1 MNDNDIFPTNA
12 DEFFSKLVDEAD
24 QLPNYINANQI
35 DTRNFLSL
43 RIFSA
48 KLKDEMEHKTLQE
61 KALEGKQLLMP
72 SFYYCYM
79 PANVSENSKH
89 KLPSPKALQP
99 VEQNKKSQ
107 CCKLFWDQ
115 ETYTKIVK
123 RWERRQSL
131 SEIYGK
137 LKCKLIMMETS
148 TEILVWITD
157 YVRYNEANSLLT
169 SCCTVPR
176 LCKKSWYTSWGTLQR
191 KTIEIIP

>member
-1 MNDNDIFPTNA
+1 MKSIVSFDQFHGYMNDNDIFPTNA

-89 KLPSPKALQP
+89 KLPSSKELQP

-107 CCKLFWDQ
+107 CCKLF
-115 ETYTKIVK
+115 
-123 RWERRQSL
+123 
-131 SEIYGK
+131 
-137 LKCKLIMMETS
+137 
-148 TEILVWITD
+148 
-157 YVRYNEANSLLT
+157 
-169 SCCTVPR
+169 
-176 LCKKSWYTSWGTLQR
+176 
-191 KTIEIIP
+191 